1 MKKQSVRTPR
11 NIFQERTR
19 ERECV
24 CVYICVRIYMCTCVN
39 ERTDERKG
47 EKDNERCS
55 DSSVFKKSQKSNK
68 LTILLSSVDALI
80 KEK

>member
-1 MKKQSVRTPR
+1 MHEKT
-11 NIFQERTR
+11 ERSYTTKYFSR
-19 ERECV
+19 ENERKRM
-24 CVYICVRIYMCTCVN
+24 CVRIYMCTCVN